1 MLELLKERDEARRE
15 ADEALR
21 LRVRKALREQLA
33 DLLPGMTV
41 IVFGSLNRPH
51 AFHSRSDI
59 DLALESEP
67 PGITLYGLTSELME
81 RMGRPADI
89 ILLSESRLADKI
101 RREGET
107 WTV

>member
-1 MLELLKERDEARRE
+1 MLELLQERDEARRE

-21 LRVRKALREQLA
+21 LHVREALREQLA
-33 DLLPGMTV
+33 DLLPGTTV
-41 IVFGSLNRPH
+41 LVFGSLTRPH
-51 AFHSRSDI
+51 GFHSQSDI

-67 PGITLYGLTSELME
+67 PGITRYGLTSELME

-101 RREGET
+101 RRKGET

>member
-1 MLELLKERDEARRE
+1 MRRD

-21 LRVRKALREQLA
+21 LHVRKALRGHLSA
-33 DLLPGMTV
+33 LLPDTTV
-41 IVFGSLNRPH
+41 IVFGSLTRPN

-59 DLALESEP
+59 DLALECEP
-67 PGITLYGLTSELME
+67 ATITRYGLTSELME
-81 RMGRPADI
+81 RMGRPADV
-89 ILLSESRLADKI
+89 ILLSESRLAEKI